1 MTPALRSMNTIE
13 IFSSFSE
20 ESILAVVAFLGA
32 GAFYMLRLTKIMR
45 TRIQEF
51 EDRDLDGRDAFKS
64 DVNILHDIEG
74 RIRTGY
80 QYAKDQVEQELVE
93 YELAAFALNPR
104 LKQINTKIEDS
115 SKKDQIMMEDL
126 RHRIQV
132 VSSMVQASP
141 TKGNS
146 LASVR
151 SALPQAIQIVN
162 QMQQS
167 MAEQHSK
174 INQMNGDIH
183 MIKKGHGVE

>member
-1 MTPALRSMNTIE
+1 
-13 IFSSFSE
+13 
-20 ESILAVVAFLGA
+20 
-32 GAFYMLRLTKIMR
+32 MLRLTKIMR

-74 RIRTGY
+74 RIRIGY
-80 QYAKDQVEQELVE
+80 QHAKDQVEEELVE

-104 LKQINTKIEDS
+104 LKQINTKIQDS
-115 SKKDQIMMEDL
+115 SKNELDL
-126 RHRIQV
+126 MDNLRQHIQF
-132 VSSMVQASP
+132 VSNMAQTSS

-146 LASVR
+146 LANVR

-167 MAEQHSK
+167 MLEQHSK
-174 INQMNGDIH
+174 INQMDGDIH